1 MVSVAEGGEK
11 RPDNE
16 FIAVSK
22 KKKKKKCGGR
32 PSLQITII

>member
-22 KKKKKKCGGR
+22 KKKKCGGR

>member
-22 KKKKKKCGGR
+22 KKKSVEVDQACR
-32 PSLQITII
+32 